1 MPTAEIRSFYD
12 RWSELFLER
21 CDSLFQAS
29 LPYAGPTAVEDP
41 RSSIVY
47 MAERASISPGERVLD
62 AGCGVG
68 GPALVIAN
76 EIPEVIVD
84 GVTISETQ
92 VRIGGELIEDA
103 GMADRVRLHVADF
116 HALPFADH
124 VFDVAIFL
132 EVTNYSY
139 ERKQMFSEA
148 VRVLR
153 PGGRIYIKDVFRPE
167 STDPIQQAD
176 LEAFQDMWACVRTPT
191 LSETV
196 TAMSRAGFLNVE
208 VREYPYLSANRFIG
222 SMFDIAGGRLVPNE
236 LGKQFLRVF
245 HDLPVFYREIRAS
258 TPEL

>member
-1 MPTAEIRSFYD
+1 M
-12 RWSELFLER
+12 FLER

-29 LPYAGPTAVEDP
+29 LPYPGPTAVEDP
-41 RSSIVY
+41 RSSIMY
-47 MAERASISPGERVLD
+47 MAERASIAPGERVLD

-68 GPALVIAN
+68 GPALVIAS

-124 VFDVAIFL
+124 LFDVAIFL

-148 VRVLR
+148 ARVLR

-196 TAMSRAGFLNVE
+196 AAISRAGFSNVE

-222 SMFDIAGGRLVPNE
+222 SMFDLAGGRLVTNE